1 MFNLFQ
7 QSTHE
12 ISDKESHASVP
23 EQQATTLT
31 QVTAGITI
39 KPNISA
45 PVPCLLPSNIQNTI
59 NRIIN
64 HFPSGERSGQSE
76 YLQKVSQNI
85 PKSHATGACTC
96 WAQYQNLRNKAL
108 QNSSIKADA
117 DQITNGDIARATS
130 SFAKNSLT
138 FQSTISMKTQ
148 ANAAKGEVLM
158 LIQ

>member
-12 ISDKESHASVP
+12 ISDKESYTSVP
-23 EQQATTLT
+23 EQQATTLI
-31 QVTAGITI
+31 QVTQGITI
-39 KPNISA
+39 KPHSMA
-45 PVPCLLPSNIQNTI
+45 TEPCLIPSNIQETI

-64 HFPSGERSGQSE
+64 HFPSGECSGQSE
-76 YLQKVSQNI
+76 YLQQVSQNI
-85 PKSHATGACTC
+85 PKRHATNGGTC
-96 WAQYQNLRNKAL
+96 RAQYQNLRNKAL
-108 QNSSIKADA
+108 QKSSINVDT

-130 SFAKNSLT
+130 RFAKNCLN

-148 ANAAKGEVLM
+148 ANSAKCEVLM